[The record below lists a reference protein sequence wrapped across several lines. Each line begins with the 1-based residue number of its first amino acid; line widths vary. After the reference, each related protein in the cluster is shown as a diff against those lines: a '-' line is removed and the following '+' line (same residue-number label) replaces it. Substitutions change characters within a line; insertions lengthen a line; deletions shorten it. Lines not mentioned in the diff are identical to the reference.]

1 LIKEKNTITENLW
14 LLAGKHTKF
23 MFDLVE
29 KISQMNTELY
39 KLKTEVEKLKT
50 EVENLKKVQDVKKN
64 EH

>member
-1 LIKEKNTITENLW
+1 
-14 LLAGKHTKF
+14 